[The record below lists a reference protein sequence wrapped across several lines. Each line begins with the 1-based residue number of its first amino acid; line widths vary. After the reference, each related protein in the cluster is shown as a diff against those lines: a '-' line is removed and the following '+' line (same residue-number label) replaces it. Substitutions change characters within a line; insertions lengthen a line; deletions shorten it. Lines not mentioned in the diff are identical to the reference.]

1 METNTN
7 TNTNTDTNA
16 NYRPRWG
23 LCEGSLDAIE
33 WALGVNAENGEEVG
47 FRLVEDAGGT
57 RLEADSPH
65 DALDAAD
72 YIEREADLA
81 ADMEDTDTAELDDMR
96 DDMRRIRRVAQFWR
110 GGADA

>member
-1 METNTN
+1 METNMN
-7 TNTNTDTNA
+7 D
-16 NYRPRWG
+16 RRRWR
-23 LCEGSLDAIE
+23 LCEDAVDAIE
-33 WALGVNAENGEEVG
+33 FALSVNAENGEEVG
-47 FRLVEDAGGT
+47 FRLVQDARGAM
-57 RLEADSPH
+57 LEADTPH

-81 ADMEDTDTAELDDMR
+81 ADVDDMDTAELDDMR